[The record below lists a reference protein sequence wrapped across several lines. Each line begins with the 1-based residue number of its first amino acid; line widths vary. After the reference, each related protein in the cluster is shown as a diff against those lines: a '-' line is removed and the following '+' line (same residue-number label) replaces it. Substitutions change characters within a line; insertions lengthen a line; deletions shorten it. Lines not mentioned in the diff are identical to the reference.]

1 MATSYRAKVG
11 FSCPADPESLKR
23 RLAALK
29 LEPGEAKDRALGK
42 VEWMVV
48 EKGDKVTS
56 PHDFVLKDWLQR
68 GLVEEV
74 KS

>member
-1 MATSYRAKVG
+1 MTKSYRAKVG
-11 FSCPADPESLKR
+11 FSCPADPASLSN

-29 LEPGEAKDRALGK
+29 GQHKGE
-42 VEWMVV
+42 VEWLVV
-48 EKGDKVTS
+48 KKGDKVEPFDKTLL
-56 PHDFVLKDWLQR
+56 DDWLER